1 MSASHD
7 SNNKKLIAQLKRDE
21 GSVKN
26 AFGLHVPYRCTAGKL
41 TLGYGHNL
49 DANPIGGLGEH
60 STISETDATRILEDD
75 ARRVKDQVTRAFPWA
90 ASLDA
95 PRFAVLVN
103 MAFNMGIRGL
113 YTFTNT
119 LSAVQSGEYE
129 DAARRMIASKWA
141 TQVGNRARRLAKQME
156 TGQWQ

>member
-1 MSASHD
+1 MCASHE
-7 SNNKKLIAQLKRDE
+7 NNKRLIEQLKRDE

-26 AFGLHVPYRCTAGKL
+26 ASGLHVPYRCTAGKL
-41 TLGYGHNL
+41 TIGYGHNL
-49 DANPIGGLGEH
+49 DANPISGLSER
-60 STISETDATRILEDD
+60 SAISEAEATRILEGDV
-75 ARRVKDQVTRAFPWA
+75 RKVKALVTRAFPWA

-95 PRFAVLVN
+95 PRFAVLTN

-113 YTFTNT
+113 YSFTNT
-119 LSAVQSGEYE
+119 LSAVQNGEYE

-156 TGQWQ
+156 TGKWQ